1 MIRTLPR
8 RHTVTAGL
16 VAGLMVAAALP
27 VQAVN
32 IPEGGAVTPGS
43 SYLFHLRVTS
53 TCDGLPMDELEVTI
67 PESVV
72 NSVPEAVPGW
82 DVMIEAPEEMDE
94 EAAEG
99 DESAEAEAEAAKG
112 DEEVAPT
119 VVRWSGGLLE
129 DGYLLDFGI
138 RARFPDEEGEVLEF
152 PVVQRCGEEELE
164 SAPTVTLAKRYGNG
178 DIAEMSATID
188 QLAGDVEVLRADVD
202 QLQKQVG
209 EVNVE
214 NLRSRVGDNE
224 KAVKDLD
231 ERVTA
236 IEEGEPAPEPLP
248 EEESEG

>member
-1 MIRTLPR
+1 MIRTLPPR
-8 RHTVTAGL
+8 RTLTAGL

-53 TCDGLPMDELEVTI
+53 TCDGLPMNELEVTI
-67 PESVV
+67 PEGVV
-72 NSVPEAVPGW
+72 NVVPEAVPGW
-82 DVMIEAPEEMDE
+82 DVAIEVPEEMDE

-99 DESAEAEAEAAKG
+99 DESAEGEAAED

-119 VVRWSGGLLE
+119 VVRWSSGLLE

-138 RARFPDEEGEVLEF
+138 RARFPEEEGEVLEF
-152 PVVQRCGEEELE
+152 PVVQRCGETELE

-178 DIAEMSATID
+178 DITELSATVD

-202 QLQKQVG
+202 QLQQQVG
-209 EVNVE
+209 DVNVR
-214 NLRSRVGDNE
+214 NLRTRVGDTE
-224 KAVKDLD
+224 KAVEALD

-236 IEEGEPAPEPLP
+236 IEEGEPVPEPLP
-248 EEESEG
+248 EEETEG